1 MSESTLSHLRCS
13 ACAATYSA
21 DVLHNLAPC
30 CGRPL
35 LACYDL
41 ERAARSLTP
50 AALAAAFPPPTLL
63 VFRTPS
69 FFAGDDTW
77 AEKNQGRRWYSH
89 AKIARIKA
97 LLTDELL
104 SGELK
109 GRLLVWDVF
118 SVGAGRP
125 IAETKLQSGTCRAG
139 HERSEFSQLQNMLL
153 LNMLCPSEA

>member
-1 MSESTLSHLRCS
+1 MFPHWR
-13 ACAATYSA
+13 
-21 DVLHNLAPC
+21 DD
-30 CGRPL
+30 L
-35 LACYDL
+35 LAAGNVQWDL
-41 ERAARSLTP
+41 VVFTLGHWDTAYNALARFEAEVPHLS